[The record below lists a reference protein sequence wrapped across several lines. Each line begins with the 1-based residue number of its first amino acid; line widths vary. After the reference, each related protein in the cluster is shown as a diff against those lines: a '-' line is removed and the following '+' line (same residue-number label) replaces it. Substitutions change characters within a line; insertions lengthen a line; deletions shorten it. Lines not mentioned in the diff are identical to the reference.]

1 MNKTVLVVEDDELS
15 QFVIVEMCRELGF
28 DCLTADD
35 GKQALDVITQ
45 KAAEID
51 VVLMDIHMPRV
62 SGLDATTVI
71 RSNQMDPP
79 KNLPVVA
86 TTADAQWHNP
96 KRCIEFGFN
105 SVLPKPVNL
114 TQLDKTL
121 RQFAA

>member
-15 QFVIVEMCRELGF
+15 QFVIAEMCRELGF
-28 DCLTADD
+28 ECLTADD
-35 GKQALDVITQ
+35 GGQAIDVL
-45 KAAEID
+45 AERANEID
-51 VVLMDIHMPRV
+51 VILMDIHMPRL

-71 RSNQMDPP
+71 RSEMSDPP
-79 KNLPVVA
+79 RNLPVVA

-114 TQLDKTL
+114 NQLDQTL
-121 RQFAA
+121 KQFAA